1 MPSYIPVKL
10 SQISKELDKLEEMHH
25 QNNQLRASLFNF
37 IVYAQKNRNLP
48 YFVEL
53 VEQIAERF
61 PCRIIF
67 IEENI
72 EPSGPYLEASIAA
85 KMISSSDS
93 PAVICDRI
101 YLSTSQ
107 NNTQQLLHLILEHTL
122 VDLPIY
128 LLWGK
133 DPTIEHALFSPLQHM
148 AKRLI
153 FHSECSNHLQQ
164 LSQKLLT
171 EVIRYEWEV
180 ADLNWIYL
188 QEWREMIGAIFND
201 SKYVKDLIEINQ
213 VDIQFCATSSE
224 YFCHNH
230 FQVHYMHGWI
240 AAQLGWEFVAYNDKA
255 EIKEITYRKQDRLI
269 KVIISQ
275 QSCGTKA
282 SAGTLLFLQFKTQNK
297 KSFTFKTNAGEEMI
311 HIEILDEQ
319 KPNSLYNTSFMKK
332 EWQVYL
338 SKEICYNETSLHYKK
353 MLQMLSSIN
362 GLV

>member
-1 MPSYIPVKL
+1 MLSYFPVEL
-10 SQISKELDKLEEMHH
+10 SQISKELDKLEEMHE

-37 IVYAQKNRNLP
+37 IVYAQKNEKLP
-48 YFVEL
+48 YFIEL

-67 IEENI
+67 IEENTT
-72 EPSGPYLEASIAA
+72 PSEPYLQASIAA

-107 NNTQQLLHLILEHTL
+107 NNTEQLLHLILQHTL
-122 VDLPIY
+122 VDLPNY

-133 DPTIEHALFSPLQHM
+133 DPTLEHPLFPSLQHM

-153 FHSECSNHLQQ
+153 FHSECSNHLQK
-164 LSQKLLT
+164 LSQKLLAG
-171 EVIRYEWEV
+171 IIKFDWEV

-188 QEWREMIGAIFND
+188 QEWREMIQAIFND
-201 SKYVKDLIEINQ
+201 FQYLKDLKETELIQ
-213 VDIQFCATSSE
+213 IQFCATPSE

-230 FQVHYMHGWI
+230 FQVHYMHAWI
-240 AAQLGWEFVAYNDKA
+240 AAQLGWKFVSYHDQNNT
-255 EIKEITYRKQDRLI
+255 KEIIYSNSNNSVKVLI
-269 KVIISQ
+269 TQ
-275 QSCGTKA
+275 ESCGIKA
-282 SAGTLLFLQFKTQNK
+282 SPGTLLFLQLKTKNQK
-297 KSFTFKTNAGEEMI
+297 IFTFKTNAGEEII
-311 HIEILDEQ
+311 HIEIVDEQ

-338 SKEICYNETSLHYKK
+338 SKEICYNETSAHYKN
-353 MLQMLSSIN
+353 MLQMLSSID
-362 GLV
+362 GLI